1 MMGWL
6 LVPFD
11 SWRELNLTG
20 LQRFSRMVKAL
31 TTLKHFLRSFLG
43 SLGDLEPLQTV
54 VRWVVLTLGS

>member
-1 MMGWL
+1 MDWL

-11 SWRELNLTG
+11 SWRELNLTR

-31 TTLKHFLRSFLG
+31 TILKHFLHSFLG

-54 VRWVVLTLGS
+54 VSWVVLILGS